1 MAKLFPVMNP
11 NDIENPGERRVA
23 KALVDQL
30 PNRVEVFHSFN
41 WLRRNGRGT
50 LLEGECDFVLLDPNR
65 GVLFVEVKG
74 GSLIFDGRE
83 WIREVGRDRR
93 SLNKDP
99 FSQASKSMHTI
110 VDLIKKSYPNRNGKL
125 PFTYGFAV
133 AFPDCQISGPLPPSI
148 QPDLILDADRIKDL
162 ENSIVRVLKAFDRG
176 DSRKLSVKEIESI
189 RESLYPKYELLPV
202 LWRKIEDQEDRLQ
215 RMTNEQMMILDI
227 LANHRKALIRGVAGS
242 GKTILAL
249 AKAQSLA
256 RSGMRTL
263 LLCYNRPLKDWLS
276 QAVSESFRDNLVIDN
291 YHSLAIRMCNSARVP
306 LEKNKVIKTV
316 KISPT
321 SNLSFQHTE
330 HYWYTTIPD
339 GLMEACERL
348 GQEHKFDAIIVDE
361 GQDFH
366 TLMWVSLDSLFK
378 DPNNKVSY
386 YVFYDPKQ
394 NLFVE
399 NPPLPD
405 ELGQPYDLVENCRN
419 TKSIAE
425 HCASLAGYESHS
437 REGAPNGDIPE
448 NISVRTLDDA
458 FKETA
463 KRVRLMCMPN
473 QGGLK
478 MSQIAVLAPGFTKKE
493 WPERFESI
501 PLTTDFNKWRSN
513 ENVLMASWD
522 RFKGLEADA
531 IVIIE
536 PPMKEDP
543 RSAVNRYVARS
554 RAKHLLTIIEV
565 EK

>member
-1 MAKLFPVMNP
+1 MAKLFPVMDP

-41 WLRRNGRGT
+41 WLRKDGRGM

-74 GSLIFDGRE
+74 GSLIFNGQE
-83 WIREVGRDRR
+83 WIREVGHDRR

-99 FSQASKSMHTI
+99 FSQASKSMYNI
-110 VDLIKKSYPNRNGKL
+110 VDLIQKSFPNRSGQR

-133 AFPDCQISGPLPPSI
+133 AFPDCRISGPLPPSI
-148 QPDLILDADRIKDL
+148 QPELLLDASRIKDL
-162 ENSIVRVLKAFDRG
+162 ENSIVRVFKAFDRG

-202 LWRKIEDQEDRLQ
+202 LWRKIEDQEERLQ
-215 RMTNEQMMILDI
+215 RMTNEQMRILDI

-256 RSGMRTL
+256 RSGMRSL
-263 LLCYNRPLKDWLS
+263 LLCYNRPLKDWLIQS
-276 QAVSESFRDNLVIDN
+276 VPESFRDNLVIDN
-291 YHSLAIRMCNSARVP
+291 YHSLAIRMCNLANVP
-306 LEKNKVIKTV
+306 LQKDKVVSTIETGFEGLYYQIV
-316 KISPT
+316 
-321 SNLSFQHTE
+321 E
-330 HYWYTTIPD
+330 DYWSTTIPD
-339 GLMEACERL
+339 GLMQACERL

-361 GQDFH
+361 GQDFK
-366 TLMWVSLDSLFK
+366 TLMWASLDSLFK
-378 DPNNKVSY
+378 DSDNKGFY

-399 NPPLPD
+399 NPELPD
-405 ELGQPYDLVENCRN
+405 ELGPPYDLVENCRN

-425 HCASLAGYESHS
+425 HCASLAGYKSRS

-448 NISVRTLDDA
+448 NISVRTLEDA
-458 FKETA
+458 FIETA
-463 KRVRLMCMPN
+463 KRVRLMY

-493 WPERFESI
+493 WPKRFESI
-501 PLTTDFNKWRSN
+501 PLTTDLDKWRSN
-513 ENVLMASWD
+513 KNVLMDSWE

-543 RSAVNRYVARS
+543 RLAVNRYVARS